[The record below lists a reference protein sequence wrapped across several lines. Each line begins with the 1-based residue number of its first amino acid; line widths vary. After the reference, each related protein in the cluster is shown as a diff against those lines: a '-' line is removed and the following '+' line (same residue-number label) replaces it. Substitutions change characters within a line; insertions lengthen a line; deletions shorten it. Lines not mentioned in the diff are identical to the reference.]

1 MIIAILITAFTRI
14 KETDEERKGR
24 EPQLLAMRMMFAT
37 SYARAQAAATKL
49 SAKLSRRW
57 LLSKEEK
64 KREAAEQLRR
74 RRAQLDAESGGGGS
88 AFRALLDG
96 KSCQEAIRANRG
108 GLSSGPAPR
117 NDRAWS
123 AAAQF
128 KADMRQKGITE
139 ALQGAEQ
146 KRALPAFVQAMR
158 PVQRPSFARPA
169 NPSELTPC
177 PPLPPSSHPP
187 LRPSKQVARQLEM
200 RKAVPAMRVA
210 LELPADESAERVA
223 MGLLDAA
230 RLPQSAPLSLDQ
242 LHQVLALTKTL
253 SQKAAAKA
261 VRLRDARAVDLRSGG
276 EIRECA
282 RVGVAYTPERPL
294 CLPNHEPARHRRR
307 YVDSMHAL
315 DRSLLDVGHGLGQ
328 LEAENLSRIGALAA
342 AMHFLRGSPALA
354 AAAIP
359 PADGHDA
366 QPYRRPLGSTEHA
379 SSPHASGGRS
389 GGRARVSPSDVPRR
403 LSVTASQPRPRLS
416 RSRRAARSSMT
427 DGADEGADAGTGGGG
442 SGSTIPPL
450 RPRVRTADFTPGSGT
465 RVAVTTAAITEAD
478 VAWAAGVCMPT
489 ELPKQTAAN
498 KLFNVF
504 ASAVAA
510 SKKGG
515 GGEFDGERCVGHH
528 TLERAPRSLVLPR
541 TRSLLGVGAGG
552 SSAGADPAVV
562 AGADGTV
569 LVGDDEAPRVDAAN
583 GREQEGTIDLGALEA
598 ALAAG
603 AQAQLTAAVLA
614 AEPYDRELRGFAPR
628 SASAREVGAA
638 AAAAGKAAEAVVAE
652 RVAAPA
658 GTAHTLGGNVAAE
671 AAVSMEATPSAASD
685 AEVEPAEAEMSS
697 AQTLGSVPAA
707 AAEPPGGFFTL
718 LGSRSNTPRAFT
730 EWLLPKRAAAHLDEA
745 PAREAASGAGEA
757 GGSNTSAPLQAA
769 ATLREEEEEAPEE
782 AAVASVKGQLRF
794 LMSAEAEAAIADD
807 GGL

>member
-108 GLSSGPAPR
+108 GLSSAAAPR
-117 NDRAWS
+117 NDRARS

-187 LRPSKQVARQLEM
+187 PGRQNRRQLEM
-200 RKAVPAMRVA
+200 RKAVPAMRVTPSSP
-210 LELPADESAERVA
+210 LTSPPSGVA

-282 RVGVAYTPERPL
+282 KLASLTLPERPL
-294 CLPNHEPARHRRR
+294 CLRTTGPPDTAAGTLTACTRLTALSTLVTAWASLRQRTSPASARSPPRCTSCAARPPSPPRR
-307 YVDSMHAL
+307 YRPLTATMPSRAGG
-315 DRSLLDVGHGLGQ
+315 RS
-328 LEAENLSRIGALAA
+328 APPSTPP
-342 AMHFLRGSPALA
+342 SPR
-354 AAAIP
+354 
-359 PADGHDA
+359 
-366 QPYRRPLGSTEHA
+366 QRRPL
-379 SSPHASGGRS
+379 R
-389 GGRARVSPSDVPRR
+389 RARVSPSDVPRR
-403 LSVTASQPRPRLS
+403 LSVTASQPRPHRRL
-416 RSRRAARSSMT
+416 
-427 DGADEGADAGTGGGG
+427 
-442 SGSTIPPL
+442 
-450 RPRVRTADFTPGSGT
+450 
-465 RVAVTTAAITEAD
+465 
-478 VAWAAGVCMPT
+478 
-489 ELPKQTAAN
+489 
-498 KLFNVF
+498 
-504 ASAVAA
+504 
-510 SKKGG
+510 
-515 GGEFDGERCVGHH
+515 
-528 TLERAPRSLVLPR
+528 APR
-541 TRSLLGVGAGG
+541 G
-552 SSAGADPAVV
+552 SQQHD
-562 AGADGTV
+562 
-569 LVGDDEAPRVDAAN
+569 
-583 GREQEGTIDLGALEA
+583 
-598 ALAAG
+598 
-603 AQAQLTAAVLA
+603 
-614 AEPYDRELRGFAPR
+614 
-628 SASAREVGAA
+628 
-638 AAAAGKAAEAVVAE
+638 
-652 RVAAPA
+652 
-658 GTAHTLGGNVAAE
+658 
-671 AAVSMEATPSAASD
+671 
-685 AEVEPAEAEMSS
+685 
-697 AQTLGSVPAA
+697 
-707 AAEPPGGFFTL
+707 
-718 LGSRSNTPRAFT
+718 
-730 EWLLPKRAAAHLDEA
+730 
-745 PAREAASGAGEA
+745 
-757 GGSNTSAPLQAA
+757 
-769 ATLREEEEEAPEE
+769 
-782 AAVASVKGQLRF
+782 
-794 LMSAEAEAAIADD
+794 
-807 GGL
+807 